1 MPKLKSGK
9 SYELPTKDALA
20 ESEPGCHICSQRR
33 VKCDGARPA
42 CNKCTAKGLE
52 CSGYGLRYRFN
63 DGLAARGKLKG
74 RAPAFDDELKRPG
87 VSEQHPLPDL
97 VWADTFVSPQQ
108 SPAPQHDSSSAMF
121 NPLSDDLAL
130 TPSDLLLSDINPFDP
145 DGQEGG
151 LEESGDEQSSLMI
164 LNSDDFSPHYLAQ
177 GYTDSSLVI
186 SPPAP
191 AVPRYLEALSPQ
203 HRDFFSHF
211 SESVAPV
218 MVVLDGKFN
227 GYRDLILPIA
237 YEDDLVKA
245 AVSVVS
251 MYHLAAQR
259 PELQHRADSGLQSII
274 RNLRHR
280 ADPTSSN
287 ANLLDLSA
295 WTTIVVLLTGETVTG
310 GSNLP
315 ILFRLLQHLA
325 AANTSGGQ
333 ESAMHAFLKEQTR
346 MMTLFAQPLLG
357 EVSGASTLSAHDKYF
372 DFISNAAVFFPSL
385 APQIALYKAAIRSA
399 CNIYLTRVT
408 KAPPHSET
416 VPVLEELKDLC
427 LNIQPGQ
434 PGHHALVWA
443 YFIAAAESS
452 TFEHRNFF
460 TLRLQEVYS
469 WTKFHNIPTALAAL
483 QELWKIQGERRWTEV
498 LPEVMP
504 VFII

>member
-1 MPKLKSGK
+1 M
-9 SYELPTKDALA
+9 
-20 ESEPGCHICSQRR
+20 
-33 VKCDGARPA
+33 KCDGTRPA
-42 CNKCTAKGLE
+42 CRKCLGKGLE
-52 CSGYGLRYRFN
+52 CSGYGVRFRFN
-63 DGLAARGKLKG
+63 EGPAARGKVKG
-74 RAPAFDDELKRPG
+74 RASAVNAGRKFPKAVIQRA
-87 VSEQHPLPDL
+87 LPDL
-97 VWADTFVSPQQ
+97 VWPEDPVADQGSQVKEAARPSSMIGDIIGDASSGDFSSPP
-108 SPAPQHDSSSAMF
+108 SEFLLDDVTVFDMVEMDG
-121 NPLSDDLAL
+121 NTLDDLTLTMEPSSETLAL
-130 TPSDLLLSDINPFDP
+130 PLTRFPHVESTTVGSLQVYQIPCT
-145 DGQEGG
+145 
-151 LEESGDEQSSLMI
+151 LEVM
-164 LNSDDFSPHYLAQ
+164 
-177 GYTDSSLVI
+177 
-186 SPPAP
+186 PPQYRELFA
-191 AVPRYLEALSPQ
+191 
-203 HRDFFSHF
+203 HF
-211 SESVAPV
+211 SEAVAPV

-227 GYRDLILPIA
+227 GYRDLILPMA

-259 PELQHRADSGLQSII
+259 PQLQHHADTGLQTII
-274 RNLRHR
+274 QNLRHR
-280 ADPTSSN
+280 ADPVSSN

-295 WTTIVVLLTGETVTG
+295 WTTIIVLLTGETVTG

-325 AANTSGGQ
+325 TANTSVGQ
-333 ESAMHAFLKEQTR
+333 DSAMHSFLKEQTR

-372 DFISNAAVFFPSL
+372 DFISNAAIFFPSL

-416 VPVLEELKDLC
+416 TAALEELKDLC

-434 PGHHALVWA
+434 PGHHTLVWA

-469 WTKFHNIPTALAAL
+469 RTKFHNIPTALAAL
-483 QELWKIQGERRWTEV
+483 QELWKVQAERRWTEI

>member
-1 MPKLKSGK
+1 M
-9 SYELPTKDALA
+9 
-20 ESEPGCHICSQRR
+20 
-33 VKCDGARPA
+33 
-42 CNKCTAKGLE
+42 
-52 CSGYGLRYRFN
+52 
-63 DGLAARGKLKG
+63 KG
-74 RAPAFDDELKRPG
+74 RVRSFDDESNCSG
-87 VSEQHPLPDL
+87 VSEQRQQPLPDL
-97 VWADTFVSPQQ
+97 VWADTLISPLQ
-108 SPAPQHDSSSAMF
+108 SPVSQDEPSPSIF
-121 NPLSDDLAL
+121 IPLSEDLSL
-130 TPSDLLLSDINPFDP
+130 SPSDLVVDDPSLLVP
-145 DGQEGG
+145 DGQEGC
-151 LEESGDEQSSLMI
+151 LEESDDGQSSLM
-164 LNSDDFSPHYLAQ
+164 LLKSGDFSPHYLSQ
-177 GYTDSSLVI
+177 GYMDTSFI
-186 SPPAP
+186 TSPPRETI
-191 AVPRYLEALSPQ
+191 PRYLEALSSQ
-203 HRDFFSHF
+203 HREFFSHF
-211 SESVAPV
+211 SSAVAPV

-227 GYRDLILPIA
+227 GYRDLILPMA

-259 PELQHRADSGLQSII
+259 PELQHRADAGLQSII

-280 ADPTSSN
+280 ADPSSSN

-295 WTTIVVLLTGETVTG
+295 WTTIIVLLTGETVTG
-310 GSNLP
+310 GNNLP

-325 AANTSGGQ
+325 AANTRDGQ
-333 ESAMHAFLKEQTR
+333 DSAMHAFLKEQTR

-372 DFISNAAVFFPSL
+372 DFISNAAIFFPGL
-385 APQIALYKAAIRSA
+385 APQIALYKTAIRSA
-399 CNIYLTRVT
+399 CRIYLTRVT

-416 VPVLEELKDLC
+416 VPILEELKDLC

-469 WTKFHNIPTALAAL
+469 WTRFHNIPTALAAL

-498 LPEVMP
+498 LAEVMP